1 MRQVIPA
8 SIRED
13 YVYWKTY
20 MHEHVDFSHGASVI
34 HTKAHC
40 ERVLLYALILAR
52 KLKLTEA
59 ETTSLCHA
67 AVYHDS
73 RRHDDWLDVGHGK
86 RAAEYYRRACQ
97 AEALPFYRLAY
108 DVMAWHDHADEEGLA
123 VIREH
128 AASPHAGLVYQAFKD
143 ADALDRFRLGP
154 DGLDVRYLRSEA
166 ARQLYDYAHA
176 VWTDGLEEG

>member
-52 KLKLTEA
+52 K
-59 ETTSLCHA
+59 
-67 AVYHDS
+67 
-73 RRHDDWLDVGHGK
+73 
-86 RAAEYYRRACQ
+86 RRASVTLLCIMIRVVTMIGSTL
-97 AEALPFYRLAY
+97 AMGNGLLNTTGRPAKPGPCPFT
-108 DVMAWHDHADEEGLA
+108 AWLMM
-123 VIREH
+123 
-128 AASPHAGLVYQAFKD
+128 
-143 ADALDRFRLGP
+143 
-154 DGLDVRYLRSEA
+154 
-166 ARQLYDYAHA
+166 
-176 VWTDGLEEG
+176 

>member
-86 RAAEYYRRACQ
+86 RAAEYYRQACQ
-97 AEALPFYRLAY
+97 AGALPFYRLAY
-108 DVMAWHDHADEEGLA
+108 DVMALA
-123 VIREH
+123 
-128 AASPHAGLVYQAFKD
+128 
-143 ADALDRFRLGP
+143 
-154 DGLDVRYLRSEA
+154 RS
-166 ARQLYDYAHA
+166 R
-176 VWTDGLEEG
+176 